1 MLIYFHIGSVKF
13 TLGVI
18 TAAIMPPVLP
28 MSTMNYD
35 YDYDTVQPCF
45 FLHGEEED
53 FYPPPRSQLLPGPS
67 EDIWKKFELLPT
79 PPLSPSRRPSLS
91 DVPLSAAEH
100 LEAVSDL
107 LGEECNP
114 SAAFLQSFII
124 QDCMWSSSFA
134 AATKLEKAVSERL
147 ASLRARRESSNNN
160 NNNNDTDSTGDQQV
174 GVPQGNTEY
183 LQDFH
188 SAVTDCID
196 PSVVF
201 PYSALSE
208 KSRDAA
214 AAEVGSEVCLDS
226 PPLSSSDS
234 ESEEEEEEQCEEEE
248 EEEDEEIDVV
258 TVDRRKLSRRC
269 DVRSRPDASPLVLKR
284 SHINMHQHNY
294 AAQQPSAT
302 HEQPAGKRVKSEGAC
317 AALRQSSSRKCWSPA
332 SDGDDSDDK
341 RRTHNVLER
350 QRRNELRMSF
360 LSLRDQIPAVANNE
374 KAAKVVI
381 LKKATEFIVEI
392 QEDEKRLR
400 AMKDELRKR
409 SRELKHRLEQL
420 RTLH

>member
-1 MLIYFHIGSVKF
+1 
-13 TLGVI
+13 
-18 TAAIMPPVLP
+18 MPPVLP

-160 NNNNDTDSTGDQQV
+160 NNNATDSTGDQQV

-188 SAVTDCID
+188 AAVTDCID

-234 ESEEEEEEQCEEEE
+234 ESGESCRGG
-248 EEEDEEIDVV
+248 V
-258 TVDRRKLSRRC
+258 TCAADRTL
-269 DVRSRPDASPLVLKR
+269 PPLVLKR

-317 AALRQSSSRKCWSPA
+317 AALRQSGGRKCWSPA